1 MYSFDH
7 VAIHDK
13 LTACDMKKVRLAD
26 EALDVAVFSLSL
38 MGKNW
43 PEYITEA
50 KRCLVTNGVVIIAE
64 TTKSLREKLSNLRAE
79 IKNKALTYIH
89 MRKEESLHSLS

>member
-1 MYSFDH
+1 
-7 VAIHDK
+7 
-13 LTACDMKKVRLAD
+13 MKKVPLAD

-50 KRCLVTNGVVIIAE
+50 RRCLVTNGILIIAE
-64 TTKSLREKLSNLRAE
+64 TTKSLKGRLSNLRDE
-79 IKNKALTYIH
+79 IQKQGFDIYSKSCAPCPILKQANHLLVIRIFISK
-89 MRKEESLHSLS
+89 

>member
-1 MYSFDH
+1 
-7 VAIHDK
+7 
-13 LTACDMKKVRLAD
+13 MKKVRLAD